1 MRFGK
6 TMLVLCSLLVTACG
20 GQSNSGRVFAPH
32 YEPTTR
38 SATIR
43 FVGDVMQHKPQ
54 IDAAWQDGRYD
65 YTSCFA
71 PVATLLSEADL
82 TIANLETT
90 LRTTPPFS
98 GYPLFAAP
106 SELAAALADAGVDV
120 ALLANNH
127 ICDRGGKGLRSTIG
141 ILDSLGI
148 AHTGAFADLPDYAR
162 NNPLSVKVGGFNIA
176 IMNYTYGTNG
186 MPTAKG
192 TFVNRID
199 TTRIA
204 LDMQRA
210 RTADI
215 RLVCIHWGQEYAQR
229 PHKAERQ
236 LAEWLY
242 QKGAT
247 AIIGGHPH
255 VMQPVEIRSDRNGTT
270 QGVTF
275 YSLGNFVSNQIWEAT
290 DGGMVATLHFE
301 QTDNQP
307 LRITPSW
314 EYVWVHKRYENG
326 RLRYSVLPLHNHE
339 QAVTDST
346 QWRLRRFERLS
357 RKFSTADTVIV
368 Q

>member
-1 MRFGK
+1 MRLEK
-6 TMLVLCSLLVTACG
+6 TMLVVCSLLIAACG
-20 GQSNSGRVFAPH
+20 GQSNGNSVIIPKA
-32 YEPTTR
+32 EPTYR

-54 IDAAWQDGRYD
+54 IDAALQDGAYD

-71 PVATLLSEADL
+71 PVATILAEADL

-90 LRTTPPFS
+90 LRNTPPFS

-106 SELAAALADAGVDV
+106 SELADALADAGVDV

-127 ICDRGGKGLRSTIG
+127 ICDRGGNGLRSTIG
-141 ILDSLGI
+141 ILDSIGI
-148 AHTGAFADLPDYAR
+148 AHTGAFANLPDYAR
-162 NNPLSVKVGGFNIA
+162 NNPLSVSVGGFNIA

-186 MPTAKG
+186 MPIAKG

-204 LDMQRA
+204 LDMERA

-215 RLVCIHWGQEYAQR
+215 RLVCIHWGEEYAQR

-255 VMQPVEIRSDRNGTT
+255 VMQPVEIRTDHNGTT

-275 YSLGNFVSNQIWEAT
+275 FSLGNFVSNQTWEAT

-301 QTDNQP
+301 QTGNQP

-314 EYVWVHKRYENG
+314 EYVWVHKRYEG
-326 RLRYSVLPLHNHE
+326 SRMHYSVIPLSSHE
-339 QAVTDST
+339 QMVTDST
-346 QWRLRRFERLS
+346 KWRLHRFERLS
-357 RKFSTADTVIV
+357 RKFSIADTVIV